1 MKRGA
6 LALLFVAA
14 YVGACASDETSKGG
28 ADVVAGGRPGI
39 DARGNVPGGRPGDV
53 SGAAAKAAWERE
65 VANAADGAGDRVFF
79 ELDRSDLT
87 PQAQETLRHQADWLR
102 RYSAVTVTVE
112 GHADERGTREY
123 NIALG
128 AKRAQAV
135 RTFLSQHGI
144 NAQRIRTISY
154 GKERPVAVCN
164 DISCWSQNRRAQTV
178 LNSRHEA
185 RS

>member
-14 YVGACASDETSKGG
+14 YVGACASDETGKGG
-28 ADVVAGGRPGI
+28 AEVVPGGRAGI
-39 DARGNVPGGRPGDV
+39 DARGTAPGGRPGDV
-53 SGAAAKAAWERE
+53 SGGAVKAAWDRE

-102 RYSAVTVTVE
+102 RYAAVTVTVE

-123 NIALG
+123 NLALG
-128 AKRAQAV
+128 DRRAAAA
-135 RTFLSQHGI
+135 RNFLVAAGI
-144 NAQRIRTISY
+144 PAERIHTITY
-154 GKERPVAVCN
+154 GKERPAVVGSN
-164 DISCWSQNRRAQTV
+164 EPAYSKNRRAVTTID
-178 LNSRHEA
+178 
-185 RS
+185 

>member
-14 YVGACASDETSKGG
+14 YVGACAGEETSKGG

-39 DARGNVPGGRPGDV
+39 DARGNAPGGRPGDV

-65 VANAADGAGDRVFF
+65 VANAADGAADRVFF

-123 NIALG
+123 NLALG
-128 AKRAQAV
+128 DRRAAAARNV
-135 RTFLSQHGI
+135 LIAAGI
-144 NAQRIRTISY
+144 PAERIHTITY
-154 GKERPVAVCN
+154 GKERPAVVGSN
-164 DISCWSQNRRAQTV
+164 ESAYSKNRRAVTTID
-178 LNSRHEA
+178 
-185 RS
+185 

>member
-14 YVGACASDETSKGG
+14 YVGACASDEAGKGG

-39 DARGNVPGGRPGDV
+39 DSQGNVPGSRPGDV
-53 SGAAAKAAWERE
+53 AGGAVKAAWERE

-79 ELDRSDLT
+79 QLDRSDLT
-87 PQAQETLRHQADWLR
+87 PQAQETLRHQADWLK
-102 RYSAVTVTVE
+102 RYAAVTVTVE

-128 AKRAQAV
+128 ARRASV
-135 RTFLSQHGI
+135 VVNYLVSRGV
-144 NAQRIRTISY
+144 NANRIQQKSF
-154 GKERPVAVCN
+154 GKERPVAICD
-164 DISCWSQNRRAQTV
+164 DISCWSQNRRAVTV
-178 LNSRHEA
+178 VQ
-185 RS
+185 